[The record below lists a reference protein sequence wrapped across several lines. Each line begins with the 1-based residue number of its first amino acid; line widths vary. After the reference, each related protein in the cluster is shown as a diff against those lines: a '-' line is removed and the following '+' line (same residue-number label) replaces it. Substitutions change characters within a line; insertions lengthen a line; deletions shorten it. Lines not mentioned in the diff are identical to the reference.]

1 MENRT
6 SDLWLGLGI
15 GSVIG
20 ALVYRFSRTS
30 KAKKLKK
37 KVCDAFHKISGQV
50 EEMLDTAK
58 EKYWIRVLPQPIK
71 LQTKLSTQLKRQ
83 MTLKAKCI
91 QQLLMQKNETDSSKP
106 IKNTRVFLNKP
117 KLLTKTF
124 EL

>member
-1 MENRT
+1 
-6 SDLWLGLGI
+6 
-15 GSVIG
+15 
-20 ALVYRFSRTS
+20 
-30 KAKKLKK
+30 
-37 KVCDAFHKISGQV
+37 
-50 EEMLDTAK
+50 
-58 EKYWIRVLPQPIK
+58 
-71 LQTKLSTQLKRQ
+71 